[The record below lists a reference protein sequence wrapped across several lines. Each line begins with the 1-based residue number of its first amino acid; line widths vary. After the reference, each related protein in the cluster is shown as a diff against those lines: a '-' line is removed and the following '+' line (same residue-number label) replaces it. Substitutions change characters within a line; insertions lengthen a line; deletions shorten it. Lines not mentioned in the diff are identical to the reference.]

1 VTVNHG
7 QGYDKFAIFDLYNS
21 LCVRLVQDELG
32 FSAKPY
38 EIVYGSSNNANNQ

>member
-1 VTVNHG
+1 
-7 QGYDKFAIFDLYNS
+7 
-21 LCVRLVQDELG
+21 VQDELG

>member
-1 VTVNHG
+1 MTNSQFSTYSV
-7 QGYDKFAIFDLYNS
+7 YNS